1 MLALAPGVEY
11 IHEPFNP
18 LAPAGVCS
26 ADFDHYFAYV
36 TRRNEL
42 AYLAPL
48 TRTLAFRYAWL
59 ASARET
65 NTLRGVRRATRE
77 GLRFEWARMRR
88 ARPLVKDPLALLSSE
103 WLAERFGMDV
113 LVMIRHPAAFVSSV
127 KKLDWQYSF
136 AELLADEQLMND
148 HLSRFERDLHD
159 YVRRPRDV
167 VSQAALTWRVLY
179 SVVATFRRHHPEWL
193 FVRHEDVSLAPEQFF
208 ADIYRTFALDFNE
221 RVTRGIEEHSGRG
234 NPSEIESAYSIR
246 VNSALNVSNW
256 RRRLSKNEVA
266 RIREAVEDVSH
277 EFYSDEDW
285 HEPSAD
291 RDPTKTS
298 GRTARFER

>member
-1 MLALAPGVEY
+1 MLALAPGIEY

-26 ADFDHYFAYV
+26 ADFDHYFVYV

-42 AYLAPL
+42 PYLSAL
-48 TRTLAFRYAWL
+48 TRTLEFRYAWL

-65 NTLRGVRRATRE
+65 KTLRGARRAARE
-77 GLRFEWARMRR
+77 GLRFGWARVRR

-103 WLAERFGMDV
+103 WLAERFGMEV

-148 HLSRFERDLHD
+148 HLSSFETELHD

-193 FVRHEDVSLAPEQFF
+193 FVRHEDVSLEPERFF
-208 ADIYRTFALDFNE
+208 ADIYRKFELDFTE
-221 RVTRGIEEHSGRG
+221 RVARGIEEHSGRA
-234 NPSEIESAYSIR
+234 NPPEIESAYSIR
-246 VNSALNVSNW
+246 VNSAVNVSNW
-256 RRRLSKNEVA
+256 QRRLSRSEVV

-277 EFYSDEDW
+277 VFYSDKEWD
-285 HEPSAD
+285 A
-291 RDPTKTS
+291 PTAERAPTS
-298 GRTARFER
+298 GRAARFER